1 MSAAWAIAL
10 LREAGEKSSANL
22 LEAALARAGEAGK
35 GTAVGAGAKRVAV
48 SDARDEDAVASRPSS
63 GASSATRSSAS
74 GSAARSRPAPP
85 LSPADSCPPEM
96 DESWEED
103 ELGYYRVP
111 VDDMERF
118 YGEELVGSL
127 TDEETDDDGD
137 ENASGSKEEELDST
151 HEGDMTL
158 SDDFASADEG
168 AEDGGAE
175 EGGSEE
181 GADGGAEGADGSS
194 RERAP
199 RGKHRREI
207 SLDLDSGNEIGDV
220 LGGLKEEERS
230 EVGGLDG
237 GGGGGGGGFSFPVLP
252 ETPPMDGDAL
262 FPSNPE
268 TGDEVEE
275 GGAQPQEGD
284 DTIGDESEVG
294 NWQARR
300 QRRRRRRTSFSDAGV
315 PGGAG
320 AGEDQ
325 MRPSTSEAE
334 VISARTNEVPPSRG
348 SDQHG
353 EMGQKAGF
361 YDMNALRSLLGSRS
375 SMGSRGSLGI
385 GGHLGGGR
393 AHGGRPDSASMEAMG
408 EEYETFTLRVIHR
421 RRHTGFEE
429 CKDFPVQ
436 LGEVIAGRY
445 QVIDKLG
452 SAAFSTA
459 IQTLDLQNG
468 TMVCMKIIK
477 NNKDFFD
484 QSLDEI
490 KLLKVR
496 R

>member
-1 MSAAWAIAL
+1 M
-10 LREAGEKSSANL
+10 
-22 LEAALARAGEAGK
+22 
-35 GTAVGAGAKRVAV
+35 
-48 SDARDEDAVASRPSS
+48 
-63 GASSATRSSAS
+63 
-74 GSAARSRPAPP
+74 
-85 LSPADSCPPEM
+85 
-96 DESWEED
+96 
-103 ELGYYRVP
+103 
-111 VDDMERF
+111 
-118 YGEELVGSL
+118 
-127 TDEETDDDGD
+127 
-137 ENASGSKEEELDST
+137 
-151 HEGDMTL
+151 
-158 SDDFASADEG
+158 
-168 AEDGGAE
+168 
-175 EGGSEE
+175 
-181 GADGGAEGADGSS
+181 
-194 RERAP
+194 
-199 RGKHRREI
+199 
-207 SLDLDSGNEIGDV
+207 DLDSGNEIGDV

-230 EVGGLDG
+230 EAGGLDG

>member
-1 MSAAWAIAL
+1 
-10 LREAGEKSSANL
+10 
-22 LEAALARAGEAGK
+22 
-35 GTAVGAGAKRVAV
+35 
-48 SDARDEDAVASRPSS
+48 
-63 GASSATRSSAS
+63 
-74 GSAARSRPAPP
+74 
-85 LSPADSCPPEM
+85 
-96 DESWEED
+96 
-103 ELGYYRVP
+103 
-111 VDDMERF
+111 
-118 YGEELVGSL
+118 
-127 TDEETDDDGD
+127 
-137 ENASGSKEEELDST
+137 
-151 HEGDMTL
+151 
-158 SDDFASADEG
+158 
-168 AEDGGAE
+168 
-175 EGGSEE
+175 
-181 GADGGAEGADGSS
+181 
-194 RERAP
+194 
-199 RGKHRREI
+199 
-207 SLDLDSGNEIGDV
+207 
-220 LGGLKEEERS
+220 
-230 EVGGLDG
+230 
-237 GGGGGGGGFSFPVLP
+237 
-252 ETPPMDGDAL
+252 
-262 FPSNPE
+262 
-268 TGDEVEE
+268 
-275 GGAQPQEGD
+275 
-284 DTIGDESEVG
+284 
-294 NWQARR
+294 
-300 QRRRRRRTSFSDAGV
+300 
-315 PGGAG
+315 
-320 AGEDQ
+320 

-393 AHGGRPDSASMEAMG
+393 AHSGRPDSASMEAMG
-408 EEYETFTLRVIHR
+408 EEYETFTLRVVHR